1 MAAFDQIKLLRLK
14 KYLLC
19 TLLILKRIKFAK
31 QRKKRKCWIR
41 KIYLDRPEKGEY
53 HLLVKDLQLFGRGYF
68 FRCFRMSPAL
78 FEELLCLVA
87 PHIPKK
93 ETKLRQPISPSER
106 LCVTLQY
113 LVTGDAFVTIGA
125 SYRMRP
131 TAISQIIPETCNA
144 LWKVLLE
151 NKYIDV
157 PETEKQWREIADGF
171 YRS

>member
-1 MAAFDQIKLLRLK
+1 MPTFDRIRLLRLK
-14 KYLLC
+14 KCLLC

-31 QRKKRKCWIR
+31 QRKERKCWVR
-41 KIYLDRPEKGEY
+41 KIYLDRREKGEY
-53 HLLVKDLQLFGRGYF
+53 QLLVKDMQLFDRDYF

-87 PHIPKK
+87 PHISKK

-106 LCVTLQY
+106 LCVTLPY

-125 SYRMRP
+125 SYRMSP
-131 TAISQIIPETCNA
+131 SAISQIIPETCNA

-151 NKYIDV
+151 N
-157 PETEKQWREIADGF
+157 
-171 YRS
+171 